1 MGAALAY
8 SSIGYQSLTKG
19 LSKLEIDATKLED
32 DLNCSYEVLAEAIQ
46 TVMRKYKI
54 DNPYEKLKELTRGT
68 KLTKNSMTNFIEN
81 LNIPSHEKHNLKKLT
96 PNSYLGNAG
105 KKASDITNL

>member
-8 SSIGYQSLTKG
+8 SSIGYQSLAKG
-19 LSKLEIDATKLED
+19 LSKLEIDDTKLED
-32 DLNCSYEVLAEAIQ
+32 DLNSSYEVLAEAIQ

-54 DNPYEKLKELTRGT
+54 ENPYEKLKDLTRGT
-68 KLTKNSMTNFIEN
+68 KVTENSMTKFIEN
-81 LNIPSHEKHNLKKLT
+81 LDIPSHEKHNLKKLK
-96 PNSYLGNAG
+96 PHSYLGNAG